1 MSTEENRRRLRRLV
15 PSWSFLTRLR
25 RPYLFSRKRKD
36 RGEKSAW
43 GCGVLSA
50 SEFRRE
56 PGLQASFHSGVTL
69 RAFDYAPP
77 DTEVSD
83 LQLVAVERLLSIEGA
98 LEIQMNFAFLRGPCR
113 GGALLRPFFRRD
125 RHPRTEQSPAPTER
139 AQRLPFQGSWRRR
152 RLRGCLFPARPLRL
166 GFAEPPPLSG
176 EALDCV
182 RVILPR

>member
-1 MSTEENRRRLRRLV
+1 MTDEVEALASTQHRPPHQSPAATASPHRGRQG
-15 PSWSFLTRLR
+15 TRLR
-25 RPYLFSRKRKD
+25 RPYLFPCAGKD

-98 LEIQMNFAFLRGPCR
+98 LEIQMNFTFLREPCR

-125 RHPRTEQSPAPTER
+125 RHPRAEQSPAPTRSPQEGNIHQNFSR
-139 AQRLPFQGSWRRR
+139 TFY
-152 RLRGCLFPARPLRL
+152 
-166 GFAEPPPLSG
+166 
-176 EALDCV
+176 
-182 RVILPR
+182 